1 MKPSAAEYNPDPV
14 YLKELIDS
22 TGLDPREIG
31 VILGHDRR
39 TIERWLA
46 GERRF
51 PYSIQFALECLVLD
65 V

>member
-1 MKPSAAEYNPDPV
+1 MKPNAADYDPRPEY
-14 YLKELIDS
+14 LAELIDS
-22 TGLDPREIG
+22 TGLDRREIAR
-31 VILGHDRR
+31 ILGHDRR

-51 PYSIQFALECLVLD
+51 PYSIQFALEVLVLD